1 MKIAVLGSG
10 AWGTAL
16 AVSFAPRHQVTLW
29 ARDAQQVEAMRSTRR
44 NQRYLPDISLPAELK
59 LSSDLGETLDGV
71 ELVIVAVP
79 VAALRATL
87 QQIAS
92 HFPLSNSTPLKAP
105 HLNPD
110 GTTGHSTVPTSGQV
124 AGYLPQAGEE
134 ANEKRG
140 KQAIRDADARKDIVG
155 FPAVIWVC
163 KGFESGTSQLP
174 HQIVA
179 DTLPAHFPRGVL
191 SGPSFAQEVARS
203 LPTALTLASSDGE
216 FAQRTAK
223 ALHHSRLRIYSSTD
237 VIGVEIGGAIKNV
250 LAIAAGIC
258 DGMQMGLNARAALL
272 TRGLAEM
279 TRLGLQMGGRAET
292 LGGLSGVG
300 DLILTCTGDLSRN
313 RQVGMLLAQGKSLSN
328 ILDQLGHV
336 AEGVYTA
343 REVNNIAHQRKVE
356 MPICEAVYRV
366 LYENLSADKAVE
378 ALLSRQP
385 GNEFVG

>member
-1 MKIAVLGSG
+1 MKIAILGSG

-29 ARDAQQVEAMRSTRR
+29 SRESEEIEAMVRDGC
-44 NQRYLPDISLPAELK
+44 NQRFLPDIPLPAELK
-59 LSSDLGETLDGV
+59 LSTSLHETLAGA
-71 ELVIVAVP
+71 ELVVVAVP
-79 VAALRATL
+79 VAGLRNTL
-87 QQIAS
+87 LQLAQ
-92 HFPLSNSTPLKAP
+92 
-105 HLNPD
+105 
-110 GTTGHSTVPTSGQV
+110 
-124 AGYLPQAGEE
+124 LPSP
-134 ANEKRG
+134 
-140 KQAIRDADARKDIVG
+140 IS
-155 FPAVIWVC
+155 VIWVC
-163 KGFESGTSQLP
+163 KGFESGTSQFP
-174 HQIVA
+174 HQIA
-179 DTLPAHFPRGVL
+179 EEILPSNFPRGVL

-203 LPTALTLASSDGE
+203 QPTAMTLASNDGE

-237 VIGVEIGGAIKNV
+237 VVGVEIGGAVKNV

-258 DGMQMGLNARAALL
+258 DGMKMGLNARAALL

-313 RQVGMLLAQGKSLSN
+313 RQVGMLLAQHKSLDN
-328 ILDQLGHV
+328 ILKELGHV

-343 REVNNIAHQRKVE
+343 QEVHRVAQQQGIE

-366 LYENLSADKAVE
+366 LYEDLPADKAVE
-378 ALLSRQP
+378 ALLNRQP
-385 GNEFVG
+385 GNEFDSN

>member
-16 AVSFAPRHQVTLW
+16 AISFAPRHQVTLW
-29 ARDAQQVEAMRSTRR
+29 ARDSEQLAAMRAERS
-44 NQRYLPDISLPAELK
+44 NQRYLPGSPLPAELE
-59 LSSDLGETLDGV
+59 LSSDLKQTISAA

-79 VAALRATL
+79 VASLRATL
-87 QQIAS
+87 QQIA
-92 HFPLSNSTPLKAP
+92 LSPKPVS
-105 HLNPD
+105 
-110 GTTGHSTVPTSGQV
+110 
-124 AGYLPQAGEE
+124 
-134 ANEKRG
+134 
-140 KQAIRDADARKDIVG
+140 
-155 FPAVIWVC
+155 VIWVC
-163 KGFESGTSQLP
+163 KGFESGTSQFA

-179 DTLPAHFPRGVL
+179 ETLPSAFSRGVL
-191 SGPSFAQEVARS
+191 SGPSFAQEVARG
-203 LPTALTLASSDGE
+203 LPTALTLASDDGA
-216 FAQRTAK
+216 FAQNTAK

-237 VIGVEIGGAIKNV
+237 MVGVEIGGAIKNV

-258 DGMQMGLNARAALL
+258 DGMKMGLNARAALL

-313 RQVGMLLAQGKSLSN
+313 RQVGMLLAQGKTLTV
-328 ILDQLGHV
+328 ILNELGHV

-343 REVNNIAHQRKVE
+343 REVRRIAQQYGVE
-356 MPICEAVYRV
+356 MPICDAVYRV
-366 LYENLSADKAVE
+366 LYENLAVDKAVE

-385 GNEFVG
+385 GSEFQD

>member
-1 MKIAVLGSG
+1 MNVAVLGSG

-16 AVSFAPRHQVTLW
+16 AISLAPRHQVTLW
-29 ARDAQQVEAMRSTRR
+29 ARDAEQIDAMRGARR
-44 NQRYLPDISLPAELK
+44 NQRYLPGIPFPAELE
-59 LSSDLGETLDGV
+59 LSSSLNEALAGA

-79 VAALRATL
+79 VAGLRATL
-87 QQIAS
+87 QEIAS
-92 HFPLSNSTPLKAP
+92 RFGNVEL
-105 HLNPD
+105 
-110 GTTGHSTVPTSGQV
+110 
-124 AGYLPQAGEE
+124 
-134 ANEKRG
+134 
-140 KQAIRDADARKDIVG
+140 
-155 FPAVIWVC
+155 PAVIWLC
-163 KGFESGTSQLP
+163 KGFESGTSQFP
-174 HQIVA
+174 HQIA
-179 DTLPAHFPRGVL
+179 DETLPARFPRGVL
-191 SGPSFAQEVARS
+191 SGPSFAQEVARN
-203 LPTALTLASSDGE
+203 LPTAMTLASNDGE

-237 VIGVEIGGAIKNV
+237 VVGVEIGGAIKNV

-272 TRGLAEM
+272 TRGLVEM

-313 RQVGMLLAQGKSLSN
+313 RQVGMLLAQHKSLSN
-328 ILDQLGHV
+328 ILNELGHV

-343 REVNNIAHQRKVE
+343 REVHSIAQKLGVE

-366 LYENLSADKAVE
+366 LYEDLAADKAVE

-385 GNEFVG
+385 GSEFTD

>member
-1 MKIAVLGSG
+1 MKVAVLGSG

-29 ARDAQQVEAMRSTRR
+29 ARDAQRVEAMRASRQ
-44 NQRYLPDISLPAELK
+44 NQRYLPDIILPAELG
-59 LSSDLGETLDGV
+59 LSSDLDEALAGA

-79 VAALRATL
+79 VSALRSTL
-87 QQIAS
+87 QQIAKL
-92 HFPLSNSTPLKAP
+92 P
-105 HLNPD
+105 
-110 GTTGHSTVPTSGQV
+110 VPV
-124 AGYLPQAGEE
+124 PVVWA
-134 ANEKRG
+134 
-140 KQAIRDADARKDIVG
+140 
-155 FPAVIWVC
+155 C

-174 HQIVA
+174 HQIVT
-179 DTLPAHFPRGVL
+179 DTLPASFPRGVL

-216 FAQRTAK
+216 FAQGTAK

-237 VIGVEIGGAIKNV
+237 VVGVEIGGAIKNV

-258 DGMQMGLNARAALL
+258 DGMKMGLNARAALL

-279 TRLGLQMGGRAET
+279 TRLGMQMGGHAET

-313 RQVGMLLAQGKSLSN
+313 RQVGMLLAQRKSLPA
-328 ILDQLGHV
+328 ILDELGHV

-343 REVNNIAHQRKVE
+343 REVHRVARQHDVE

-366 LYENLSADKAVE
+366 LYENLAAEQAVE
-378 ALLSRQP
+378 MLLSRQP
-385 GNEFVG
+385 GSEFMG